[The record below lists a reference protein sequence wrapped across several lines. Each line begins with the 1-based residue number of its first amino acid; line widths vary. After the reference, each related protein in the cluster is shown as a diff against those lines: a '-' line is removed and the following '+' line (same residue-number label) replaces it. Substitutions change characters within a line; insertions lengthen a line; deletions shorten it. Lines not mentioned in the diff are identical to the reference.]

1 MGFLNDPQ
9 AVMGSGYTPGAI
21 ASPVSSGGYSNPYVD
36 HVNDLIGIP
45 VSSGGYSNPIGI
57 NVGSLPSMAP
67 TGTINNVLAGG
78 PTGTG
83 SGVGGFLSNL
93 GNLGNAVGGFLG
105 GTGGQLIGA
114 GLSIDELNKITDIA
128 QRSAAEQ
135 AAIGREAQE
144 ASAFRPFTVSTG
156 FGGVTATP
164 TGGYTTTLSPAMAAQ
179 QRALQGITSGLLGG
193 MGGMGGMGVDY
204 VRQPGDPGYVTNGP
218 VPPPPETSF
227 KTPMSPEQAMAARI
241 SGAQTLLPGTLTED
255 TMRFRADPRVGIARP
270 PGTPE
275 PPRMYTDQLTGKRVT
290 QEEVDALG
298 GMTTLQ
304 APRAPY
310 DLTVAERTG
319 FSGIMEQAGLSPA
332 QRFQILPQ
340 TGFGTG
346 PATGGFG
353 AGIPDVSGIQRQA
366 LGGVGGFL
374 TGAMAP
380 MAQREADVYERIRAT
395 QRPEEQRAQLAL
407 EERLAAQG
415 RTGLRTAQ
423 FGGSPEQLALAQ
435 AQEEAK
441 ARASL
446 GALGQAQAE
455 QLQQMGLAESMF
467 GLGGRA
473 AGLPQA
479 LQAGQL
485 GNIGTA
491 MGLQYLPEQ
500 QLLGTLTPALSLAD
514 LAGVGQRQG
523 AGYMSQA
530 GISGLEDILQAET
543 VRSQN
548 LRDIYSTILGAQANQ
563 QAAQTAAAGTAA
575 TNTGLFSS
583 IGNIGSAIVDLFT

>member
-1 MGFLNDPQ
+1 ML
-9 AVMGSGYTPGAI
+9 M
-21 ASPVSSGGYSNPYVD
+21 
-36 HVNDLIGIP
+36 L
-45 VSSGGYSNPIGI
+45 
-57 NVGSLPSMAP
+57 GSLPTGAVSNTGSINIDEELGAGLMQDLAP
-67 TGTINNVLAGG
+67 FMPNA

-83 SGVGGFLSNL
+83 SGVGGVFSGLFDTLTGSNLVQTGLSAAALQDQMNRLSNI
-93 GNLGNAVGGFLG
+93 
-105 GTGGQLIGA
+105 GTGLATGA
-114 GLSIDELNKITDIA
+114 RELG
-128 QRSAAEQ
+128 E
-135 AAIGREAQE
+135 EAQ
-144 ASAFRPFTVSTG
+144 AGTAFRPFTVSTG
-156 FGGVTATP
+156 FGGVQATP

-179 QRALQGITSGLLGG
+179 QQALQGITSGLLGG
-193 MGGMGGMGVDY
+193 MGSPMMERGAGQAGYLTSGMPRPDITPGPKALELQARLAGQPSGGLIGAL
-204 VRQPGDPGYVTNGP
+204 QP
-218 VPPPPETSF
+218 
-227 KTPMSPEQAMAARI
+227 
-241 SGAQTLLPGTLTED
+241 AQTLLPGTLTED
-255 TMRFRADPRVGIARP
+255 TMRFRADPTLGIARP
-270 PGTPE
+270 PGTPA

-304 APRAPY
+304 APTA
-310 DLTVAERTG
+310 
-319 FSGIMEQAGLSPA
+319 
-332 QRFQILPQ
+332 
-340 TGFGTG
+340 

-353 AGIPDVSGIQRQA
+353 AGIPDVSGIQQQA

-473 AGLPQA
+473 AALPQG

-500 QLLGTLTPALSLAD
+500 QLLASLTPAISLAD
-514 LAGVGQRQG
+514 IAGTGQRQG
-523 AGYMSQA
+523 AGYLAQA
-530 GISGLEDILQAET
+530 GTTGLEALGQTELARANLLRDLYSGLLAQQTNAQTGERQESIAGGLFGDLISGIGG
-543 VRSQN
+543 
-548 LRDIYSTILGAQANQ
+548 IFG
-563 QAAQTAAAGTAA
+563 
-575 TNTGLFSS
+575 
-583 IGNIGSAIVDLFT
+583 IGN

>member
-1 MGFLNDPQ
+1 MSNGINMGFLNDPQ

-21 ASPVSSGGYSNPYVD
+21 AA
-36 HVNDLIGIP
+36 P

-78 PTGTG
+78 PAGTG
-83 SGVGGFLSNL
+83 SSSGGFLSNL
-93 GNLGNAVGGFLG
+93 DNLGNAIGGFLG
-105 GTGGQLIGA
+105 GTGGQLIGT
-114 GLSIDELNKITDIA
+114 GLNISEINKITDIA
-128 QRSAAEQ
+128 QRSAEEQ
-135 AAIGREAQE
+135 AALGRQAQQE
-144 ASAFRPFTVSTG
+144 MAFKPFTVSTG
-156 FGGVTATP
+156 FGGVQATP
-164 TGGYTTTLSPAMAAQ
+164 EGGYATTLDPSLAGQQQQLQALTGGL
-179 QRALQGITSGLLGG
+179 IGG
-193 MGGMGGMGVDY
+193 MGG
-204 VRQPGDPGYVTNGP
+204 
-218 VPPPPETSF
+218 
-227 KTPMSPEQAMAARI
+227 
-241 SGAQTLLPGTLTED
+241 
-255 TMRFRADPRVGIARP
+255 
-270 PGTPE
+270 
-275 PPRMYTDQLTGKRVT
+275 
-290 QEEVDALG
+290 
-298 GMTTLQ
+298 
-304 APRAPY
+304 
-310 DLTVAERTG
+310 VA
-319 FSGIMEQAGLSPA
+319 
-332 QRFQILPQ
+332 
-340 TGFGTG
+340 
-346 PATGGFG
+346 
-353 AGIPDVSGIQRQA
+353 PDVSGIQQQA

-395 QRPEEQRAQLAL
+395 QRPEEQRQQLAL

-423 FGGSPEQLALAQ
+423 FGGSPEQFALAQ

-446 GALGQAQAE
+446 GALEQAQAE

-473 AGLPQA
+473 AALPQG

-485 GNIGTA
+485 GNIEAA

-500 QLLGTLTPALSLAD
+500 QLLGTLTPAISIAD

-563 QAAQTAAAGTAA
+563 QAAQTAAAGQQA
-575 TNTGLFSS
+575 TNTGLFSG
-583 IGNIGSAIVDLFT
+583 IGGIVDALKKIF

>member
-1 MGFLNDPQ
+1 MSNGINMGFLNNPQ

-21 ASPVSSGGYSNPYVD
+21 AA
-36 HVNDLIGIP
+36 P

-67 TGTINNVLAGG
+67 TGTVNNVLAGG
-78 PTGTG
+78 PAGTG
-83 SGVGGFLSNL
+83 SGVGGFFSNL
-93 GNLGNAVGGFLG
+93 GNLGNAVGDFLG

-156 FGGVTATP
+156 FGGVQATP
-164 TGGYTTTLSPAMAAQ
+164 EGGYATTLDPSLAGQQQQLQALTGGL
-179 QRALQGITSGLLGG
+179 IGG
-193 MGGMGGMGVDY
+193 MGG
-204 VRQPGDPGYVTNGP
+204 
-218 VPPPPETSF
+218 
-227 KTPMSPEQAMAARI
+227 
-241 SGAQTLLPGTLTED
+241 
-255 TMRFRADPRVGIARP
+255 
-270 PGTPE
+270 
-275 PPRMYTDQLTGKRVT
+275 
-290 QEEVDALG
+290 
-298 GMTTLQ
+298 
-304 APRAPY
+304 
-310 DLTVAERTG
+310 VA
-319 FSGIMEQAGLSPA
+319 
-332 QRFQILPQ
+332 
-340 TGFGTG
+340 
-346 PATGGFG
+346 
-353 AGIPDVSGIQRQA
+353 PDVSGIQQQA

-395 QRPEEQRAQLAL
+395 QRPEEQRQQLAL
-407 EERLAAQG
+407 EERLASQG

-423 FGGSPEQLALAQ
+423 FGGSPEQFALAQ

-455 QLQQMGLAESMF
+455 QLQQAGLAESMF

-485 GNIGTA
+485 GNIQAA
-491 MGLQYLPEQ
+491 MGLQYMPEQ

-563 QAAQTAAAGTAA
+563 QAAQTAAAGQQA

-583 IGNIGSAIVDLFT
+583 IGNIGNAIVDLFT